1 MKSAKT
7 NYKAAKKDR
16 EYDTAKS
23 NTGQTMSLVTELGRA
38 GRENIWLEVGEDVR
52 TERIEVRA
60 S

>member
-1 MKSAKT
+1 M
-7 NYKAAKKDR
+7 Y
-16 EYDTAKS
+16 
-23 NTGQTMSLVTELGRA
+23 LVTELGRT